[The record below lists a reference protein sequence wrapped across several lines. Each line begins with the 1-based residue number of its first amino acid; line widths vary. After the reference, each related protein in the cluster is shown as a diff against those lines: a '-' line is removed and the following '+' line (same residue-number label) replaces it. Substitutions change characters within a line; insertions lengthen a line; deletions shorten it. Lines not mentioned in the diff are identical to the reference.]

1 MVEIFKTTVK
11 SEMDTER
18 ILSILKEQFPKARI
32 NFDLED
38 IDNILRVED
47 TTVNVQK
54 VQIILEQNGHEA
66 LRIY

>member
-1 MVEIFKTTVK
+1 
-11 SEMDTER
+11 MDTER